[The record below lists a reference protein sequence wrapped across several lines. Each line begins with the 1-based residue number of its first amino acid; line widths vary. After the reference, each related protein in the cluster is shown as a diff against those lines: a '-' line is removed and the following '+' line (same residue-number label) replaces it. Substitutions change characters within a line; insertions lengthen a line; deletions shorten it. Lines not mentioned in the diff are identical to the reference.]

1 MNRTLTA
8 ADGVTVYFKA
18 IVLNLSMQLVG
29 GIILLIV
36 QGATDLTADGLMT
49 LNFFMMALLQLAFFL
64 AVFLHVKKKKMS
76 LGYPVAPV
84 KWYTAVIAFLFAAVC
99 VVCFIMPAQWFS
111 LLLQKIGFNSS
122 TSLSFSTPLNIVLG
136 ALLTCIIAPVFEELV
151 FRGALLGGLI
161 KKFGVVPAV
170 VLSGLCFSLMH
181 MNPEQTVYQFFLGCV
196 CAYFAIC
203 SRSVVP
209 SILLHAGNNLIA
221 LILEFVQDGI
231 SDAETA
237 APDYPLEITLTFVLL
252 AVGIAAVYF
261 VGRLMLKSEKERRGG
276 LIFALP
282 ANSVVVDITDMPQ
295 IEQPTAIS
303 DAAEDATQSEIAEGA
318 TQSEIHAVTEQQPVG
333 EEKTEQPP
341 VKQKRKSVFTPLI
354 EYKRYEDACDE
365 ADIKSGKRA
374 NYILGKK
381 THIIMLCLGL
391 GVCVI
396 MWGMTFL
403 MGMLP
408 SMF

>member
-18 IVLNLSMQLVG
+18 IVLNLAMQLVG

-36 QGATDLTADGLMT
+36 QSATALTADGLMT

-111 LLLQKIGFNSS
+111 LLLQEIGFSS
-122 TSLSFSTPLNIVLG
+122 SVSLSFSTPLNIVLG

-252 AVGIAAVYF
+252 AVGIAAAYF

-282 ANSVVVDITDMPQ
+282 ANSAVVDITDMPP
-295 IEQPTAIS
+295 IEQPPVIS
-303 DAAEDATQSEIAEGA
+303 DVVGDETVEE
-318 TQSEIHAVTEQQPVG
+318 VTEQQPEN
-333 EEKTEQPP
+333 EEKAERQPI
-341 VKQKRKSVFTPLI
+341 KQKRKSAFMPLI

-381 THIIMLCLGL
+381 THIIMMCLGL